1 MQYLAINQRVLF
13 HPDIPVKAFQLNGW
27 CDKPMYLLIT
37 LVSINC
43 SDHSMKMHNIPLAG
57 LVNRFFLLLMR
68 SVTEAA
74 QEWLLFSSFFFT
86 LLTGDS
92 TLNWLINSLFTVK
105 PWTWLP
111 AKCSPFSIFSFD
123 AEFTP
128 TSTEAFTWKAVRF
141 IVRHNCLFSAGFG
154 FRHNLR

>member
-1 MQYLAINQRVLF
+1 MQYLAINERVWF

-27 CDKPMYLLIT
+27 CEKPMYLLII
-37 LVSINC
+37 LLWINC
-43 SDHSMKMHNIPLAG
+43 SDQSTKMHNIPLTG

-86 LLTGDS
+86 LLTGDV
-92 TLNWLINSLFTVK
+92 TLNWFINSLFTVK
-105 PWTWLP
+105 PWTLLL
-111 AKCSPFSIFSFD
+111 AKCSPFSIFRFD
-123 AEFTP
+123 AEFTS
-128 TSTEAFTWKAVRF
+128 TSTEAFTWKTVRF
-141 IVRHNCLFSAGFG
+141 IVRHICLFSAGFG